1 MDSETRGFI
10 EESLDKY
17 EENALTQEDFSW
29 IAELV
34 PIVNM
39 KDYILG
45 YIVGRMLS
53 IAFAV
58 HHETTK
64 TLLIFPK
71 EIKDEDR
78 ILIGTIVGRRAIEV
92 YSRIEQRLH
101 Q

>member
-1 MDSETRGFI
+1 LDSETRGFI
-10 EESLDKY
+10 EEALDEY

-45 YIVGRMLS
+45 YIIGRMLT
-53 IAFAV
+53 IAFTV
-58 HHETTK
+58 HHEATK

-71 EIKDEDR
+71 KLKYEDR
-78 ILIGTIVGRRAIEV
+78 TIIGAIVGRRATEV